1 MTTIQLLPY
10 IVKANP
16 EILEFTFQRYPPSVM
31 LQDQIPEWE
40 VDEQYMFDFAI
51 RMRND
56 YHLPFWDGIMMSTF
70 SNSHASERVLMQA
83 LRHNQ
88 ITMFTHIA
96 VKDIAKEFSFPLDN
110 LALCAEVILRNGEHR
125 HLPMLDFH
133 IPVSP
138 DNIRIAETVCRILEL
153 GQGWLIESGESYHF
167 IGLNLYTWQELHD
180 KLCQAL
186 LFTPILDKA
195 WISHQL
201 REKTCSLRIGVK
213 HGILPKVC
221 YMIQAKSDV

>member
-10 IVKANP
+10 IIKANP
-16 EILEFTFQRYPPSVM
+16 EIQEFTFQRFPSSVM
-31 LQDQIPEWE
+31 LQDHLPEWKA
-40 VDEQYMFDFAI
+40 DEQQMFDFAI
-51 RMRND
+51 RMRD
-56 YHLPFWDGIMMSTF
+56 EYHLPFWDGIMMSTF
-70 SNSHASERVLMQA
+70 GNPYASERVMMQA

-88 ITMFTHIA
+88 ITKVTHIS
-96 VKDIAKEFSFPLDN
+96 VNNIEQEFSLPLDN

-125 HLPMLDFH
+125 YLPMLDFH
-133 IPVSP
+133 IPTSS
-138 DNIRIAETVCRILEL
+138 DNIKIAEMVCRLLEL

-167 IGLNLYTWQELHD
+167 IGSKLYTWQEQHD

-201 REKTCSLRIGVK
+201 REKTCSLRIGLK
-213 HGILPKVC
+213 HGVMPKVC
-221 YMIQAKSDV
+221 HMIGSIT